1 MATSKPGNRGL
12 HRAGWLCPA
21 RLTADVTS
29 KDFLFFLSPRL
40 HVCNFNR
47 QSTVCTL
54 KEIAPKCYLYT
65 SVTLKQ
71 HLLEP
76 FFFFPQSK
84 TILWNESGV
93 RHRWQI
99 VSWRARL
106 NAEDCRGWTCAAENP
121 PDVVRYGAESS
132 GSRDR
137 ALKHGSGL
145 LLKLCEKNKSNPHP
159 YIMSV

>member
-1 MATSKPGNRGL
+1 MLDVFISQSLMATSKPGNRGL

-76 FFFFPQSK
+76 FFFFPNQK
-84 TILWNESGV
+84 PFCEMKVVCGTDDRLWAGGQGSMQ
-93 RHRWQI
+93 RI
-99 VSWRARL
+99 A
-106 NAEDCRGWTCAAENP
+106 
-121 PDVVRYGAESS
+121 GAE
-132 GSRDR
+132 R
-137 ALKHGSGL
+137 ALQKILQMWSDMV
-145 LLKLCEKNKSNPHP
+145 LKAAGAGIAL
-159 YIMSV
+159 

>member
-1 MATSKPGNRGL
+1 MLDVFISQSLMATSKPGNRGL

-93 RHRWQI
+93 QHRWQI
-99 VSWRARL
+99 VSWRAGSMQRI
-106 NAEDCRGWTCAAENP
+106 A
-121 PDVVRYGAESS
+121 GAE
-132 GSRDR
+132 R
-137 ALKHGSGL
+137 ALRKILQMWSDMV
-145 LLKLCEKNKSNPHP
+145 LKAAGAGIAL
-159 YIMSV
+159 